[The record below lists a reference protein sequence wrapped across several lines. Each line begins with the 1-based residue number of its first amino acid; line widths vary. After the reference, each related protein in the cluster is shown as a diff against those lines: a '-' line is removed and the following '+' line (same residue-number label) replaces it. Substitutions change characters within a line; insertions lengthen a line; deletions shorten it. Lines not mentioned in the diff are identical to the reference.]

1 MFDNSKEQLQT
12 QGTGNYKQYIGLYPM
27 QIVAINPSVEKLT
40 ALIGEGASKFKLD
53 YSVGQYGKPVTFW
66 FKSPDNKVQPFSRTI
81 FLNKENIQS
90 ENSGKSMILNNSTG
104 QYGTVQSTWSDGPD
118 NVPAWFSKDGL
129 RAAQKGEY
137 DYYDLLV
144 KFLRFRDK
152 SDGSGVSYV
161 EFFKAEGLDFDSV
174 YDGDD
179 SALNQLAEYLTDN
192 GNAAVMLLTVKEGDG
207 GKAYQGVEFGD
218 MVFGQN
224 SVTEKLKER
233 VAKKNTPDYPV
244 SKDVWSIDFTE
255 YVPGQSGAPAETVTK
270 KEPTKKASWI

>member
-12 QGTGNYKQYIGLYPM
+12 QGTGSYKQYTGLYPM
-27 QIVAINPSVEKLT
+27 QIVAINPTVEKLT
-40 ALIGEGASKFKLD
+40 EIIGEGASKFKLD

-81 FLNKENIQS
+81 FLNKENITS
-90 ENSGKSMILNNSTG
+90 EGTGKTMVLNNSTG

-118 NVPAWFSKDGL
+118 SLPAWFSKDGV
-129 RAAQKGEY
+129 RPAQKGEY

-161 EFFKAEGLDFDSV
+161 EFFKAEELDFDSV

-179 SALNQLAEYLTDN
+179 SALNKLAEYLTDN
-192 GNAAVMLLTVKEGDG
+192 GNSAVMLLTVKEADG
-207 GKAYQGVEFGD
+207 GKSYQSVELGNC
-218 MVFGQN
+218 VFGQN
-224 SVTEKLKER
+224 SVTDKLKER
-233 VAKKNTPDYPV
+233 VTKLNTPDYPV
-244 SKDVWSIDFTE
+244 SKDVWSLDFTE
-255 YVPGQSGAPAETVTK
+255 YVAGQSGMPVETATKAEPK
-270 KEPTKKASWI
+270 KKASWI